1 MPGHAY
7 DIDRDVCGCDGNFRK
22 AISGSGWGPLP
33 WQNRYVE
40 SLNRRLR
47 DELLNQEL
55 FFTLLEAQ
63 MLAEDWRTDH
73 NKKPPSFGAWH
84 AEPG

>member
-1 MPGHAY
+1 MP
-7 DIDRDVCGCDGNFRK
+7 V
-22 AISGSGWGPLP
+22 WGAHLT
-33 WQNRYVE
+33 
-40 SLNRRLR
+40 RLR

-63 MLAEDWRTDH
+63 VLAEDWRTDH
-73 NKKPPSFGAWH
+73 MGVMTCTGPTVMRWGQCKSSLRPQQEPPSFGAWH